1 MDITVSS
8 KNISGRISAI
18 PSKSDA
24 HRALIAA
31 ALADKPTEISL
42 ESVSLDIDAT
52 IGCLKALGADI
63 TLESTQCKIVPIRTK
78 AESPVLDCNESG
90 STLRF
95 LIPVAA
101 ARSYNPHFTGQ
112 GRLSERPLLPLISAM
127 EKCGCSFSSTK
138 LPLTIGGKLEAGQFN
153 LPGDISSQ
161 FISGLLFALPALSHK
176 SRIVLTSPLQSSAY
190 VDMTIDTLKKFG
202 VEITRTENGFS
213 SEGNQTY
220 KSPGTYYIEGDW
232 SNAAF
237 LLTAAALGGEITVD
251 NLSLSSKQSDK
262 YIIDILE
269 KFGADISFGDDFVT
283 VKNGSANPFDIDIA
297 QCPDLFPIT
306 AILACGANGKSTLY
320 NAKRLRLKESDR
332 IDSTLSLITA
342 LGGRAEANDDSL
354 TVYGSGRL
362 AGGSTSS
369 FNDHRIA
376 MAAAVASVICENPVT
391 VSDFQAINKSYPDFA
406 THFKKS
412 GGQIYVI

>member
-161 FISGLLFALPALSHK
+161 FISGLLFALPALFHK

-202 VEITRTENGFS
+202 VEITRTENGFL

-220 KSPGTYYIEGDW
+220 KSPGTYYVEGDW

-283 VKNGSANPFDIDIA
+283 VKKGSANPFDIDIA

-376 MAAAVASVICENPVT
+376 MAAAVASVICENSVT

>member
-8 KNISGRISAI
+8 ANISGCISAI

-42 ESVSLDIDAT
+42 DSVSLDIEAT

-63 TLESTQCKIVPIRTK
+63 TRKGPLCKVAPISSKTVG
-78 AESPVLDCNESG
+78 PVLDCNESG

-101 ARSYNPHFTGQ
+101 AYSKSPHFVGH

-127 EKCGCSFSSTK
+127 EKRGCSFSASK
-138 LPLTIGGKLEAGQFN
+138 VPLTVGGALEAGLFS

-161 FISGLLFALPALSHK
+161 FISGLLFALPTLSGK
-176 SRIVLTSPLQSSAY
+176 SEIVLTSPLQSSSY

-202 VEITRTENGFS
+202 IEIVSTEKGFS
-213 SEGNQTY
+213 INGNQSY
-220 KSPGTYYIEGDW
+220 KSPGNYNVEGDW

-237 LLTAAALGGEITVD
+237 LLTAAALGGEITID
-251 NLSLSSKQSDK
+251 NLSLCSKQSDRD
-262 YIIDILE
+262 IIKILQ
-269 KFGADISFGDDFVT
+269 KFGAEISFGEDFIT
-283 VKNGSANPFDIDIA
+283 VKKGSSMPFDIDIA
-297 QCPDLFPIT
+297 QCPDLFPIA
-306 AILACGANGKSTLY
+306 AILACGAKGKSTLY
-320 NAKRLRLKESDR
+320 NAKRLKLKESDR
-332 IDSTLSLITA
+332 INSTLSLITA
-342 LGGRAEANDDSL
+342 LGGRAEADEDSL
-354 TVYGSGRL
+354 TVYGSMRL
-362 AGGSTSS
+362 FGGSVSS

-376 MAAAVASVICENPVT
+376 MAAAVASVICDNPVT
-391 VSDFQAINKSYPDFA
+391 VADFQAINKSYPDFA
-406 THFKKS
+406 AHFKKS